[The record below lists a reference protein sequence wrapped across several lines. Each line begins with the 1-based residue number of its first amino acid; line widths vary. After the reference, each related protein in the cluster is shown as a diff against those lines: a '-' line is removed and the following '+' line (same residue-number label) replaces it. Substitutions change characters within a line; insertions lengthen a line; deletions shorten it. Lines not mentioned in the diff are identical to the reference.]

1 VPGLSGVVQV
11 GTGGQDATGTHTCVL
26 RSIGQV
32 SCSGANA
39 DGQLGNGTTVARTSF
54 APAAALSSPAVQLSV
69 NTRHNCAVL
78 ANRTV
83 VCWGNNT
90 VGQLGVGDR
99 TDRSTPT
106 LVPGLTDV
114 VQVATGGSHTCA
126 LRADGTVR
134 CWGSNFAGVLG
145 DGTTTDRLA
154 PVTVLPVSGSG
165 ALGGVI
171 QITAGGSHTCA
182 LISNGTVRCWGIATL
197 NGGGSTENLFRPVVV
212 PGVGSAPLSGV
223 SQMSAGGSHTCAVL
237 VDGTGRCWGFGTD
250 GRLGNGSTL
259 DQLRPVTVT
268 GLGGST
274 PVTQISA
281 GRFHT
286 CAVVVGQLNPSCWG
300 SDSSRALGGET
311 AGNRSTP
318 TEVLGE

>member
-1 VPGLSGVVQV
+1 
-11 GTGGQDATGTHTCVL
+11 
-26 RSIGQV
+26 
-32 SCSGANA
+32 
-39 DGQLGNGTTVARTSF
+39 
-54 APAAALSSPAVQLSV
+54 
-69 NTRHNCAVL
+69 
-78 ANRTV
+78 
-83 VCWGNNT
+83 
-90 VGQLGVGDR
+90 
-99 TDRSTPT
+99 
-106 LVPGLTDV
+106 
-114 VQVATGGSHTCA
+114 
-126 LRADGTVR
+126 
-134 CWGSNFAGVLG
+134 
-145 DGTTTDRLA
+145 
-154 PVTVLPVSGSG
+154 
-165 ALGGVI
+165 VI